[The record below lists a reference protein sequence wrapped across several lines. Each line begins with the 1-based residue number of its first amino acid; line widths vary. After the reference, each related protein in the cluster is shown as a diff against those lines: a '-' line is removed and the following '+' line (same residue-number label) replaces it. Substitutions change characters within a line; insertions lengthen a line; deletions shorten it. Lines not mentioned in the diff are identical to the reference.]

1 MALDDLRLSFRDEF
15 SSLSLDTGTAAT
27 APNFWNSSM
36 HSGHVR
42 NLANN
47 GELQIYADA
56 DYLGLGVTPFSVNN
70 GILTIKAAPA
80 SASVQTATGYNY
92 TSGVLTSQGAFSQ
105 AYGYFEVRAQL
116 PEGKGL
122 WPAFWLLNE
131 NEQWP
136 PELDIMEVI
145 GSETNWLTQTIHT
158 DTGNATSGNTWSID
172 KLSTGYHSYGMDWT
186 QSQITFY
193 LDGKQT
199 WSMATPS
206 DLNSPMYMV
215 LNLAVGGNWP
225 GTPDATTNW
234 ANAKYNIDYVRV
246 YEHTGTPGTGGVLNP
261 DGSVYVPP
269 PVMQLPG
276 LIISN
281 GADITG
287 MTGTKFAA
295 PDTGAGTTRTYTA
308 SQIALGTAGGATL
321 TVIRDGQNNVT
332 ASNNGAWNDIKNA
345 AYASDS
351 VKGVTLN
358 NFVGIGIWMNGD
370 QDSVVAVNNSKRGT
384 ITTTGGDDRIT
395 VAALSNGITDNT
407 IAIDSGDGNDI
418 IAFTGAVNTR
428 TDIAAG
434 GGNDI
439 VTFSDQASGS
449 AKGGGGDDNFI
460 IRSGGTISLNGG
472 AGIDSYD
479 LAAGNRVTIA
489 DFRLGEDKM
498 TLNGVAASAITVRNA
513 GGNSYVDVNGTA
525 TATLTGVNLNSID
538 LGFAAAPVVIPVFDC
553 KTVMPSALLTPDSSF
568 TNWPITHAKL
578 SNGADISV
586 AGGSSFAAPESGA
599 GTSRSYTASQIGL
612 GTAAGTTVTAAYDAQ
627 KNITVTNNG
636 AWGGIKNAAL
646 RSGAM
651 TKMTVSNFMGVDID
665 MNANQSGTVTIADVM
680 RGSIATGGGND
691 IISVIGRSDGG
702 AANLMTI
709 SAGNGTN
716 AVSYSG
722 TSGNRAAIITG
733 GGADTISFGGQADGA
748 INAGAG
754 NDRVDIRSTGTVA
767 VTGGA
772 GSDIFSFIAGAHAT
786 IADFKAGEDR
796 IEFSGVS
803 ASNIRIRTDGSSTLI
818 DLNGTSA
825 VVLSGVAL
833 SASQINLSYV

>member
-56 DYLGLGVTPFSVNN
+56 DYLGLGVTPFSVDN

-80 SASVQTATGYNY
+80 SSTVQTATGYNY

-105 AYGYFEVRAQL
+105 TYGYFEVRAQL

-131 NEQWP
+131 NEDWP

-172 KLSTGYHSYGMDWT
+172 KLSAGYHSYGMDWT

-246 YEHTGTPGTGGVLNP
+246 YEHTGTPGSGGVLNP
-261 DGSVYVPP
+261 DGSVHVPP
-269 PVMQLPG
+269 PITQLPG

-287 MTGTKFAA
+287 MTGTKFAV

-308 SQIALGTAGGATL
+308 SQLALGTAGGATL
-321 TVIRDGQNNVT
+321 TVSSDGQNNVT

-370 QDSVVAVNNSKRGT
+370 QDSIVTVNNSKRGT
-384 ITTTGGDDRIT
+384 ITTTGGNDRIT
-395 VAALSNGITDNT
+395 VAAFSNGITDNT

-418 IAFTGAVNTR
+418 IAFTGAANTR

-439 VTFSDQASGS
+439 VTFSGQASGS
-449 AKGGGGDDNFI
+449 AKGGGGDDSFI
-460 IRSGGTISLNGG
+460 IRSGGAISLNGG

-489 DFRLGEDKM
+489 DFRLGEDKL

-513 GGNSYVDVNGTA
+513 GGNSYVDVNGA
-525 TATLTGVNLNSID
+525 AIATLTGVNLNSID
-538 LGFAAAPVVIPVFDC
+538 LGFADAPVVIPVFDC
-553 KTVMPSALLTPDSSF
+553 KTVMPGALLTPDASF
-568 TNWPITHAKL
+568 TSWPVTHSKL
-578 SNGADISV
+578 SNGNDISV
-586 AGGSSFAAPESGA
+586 AGGSSFTASESGA
-599 GTSRSYTASQIGL
+599 NSSKSYTASQIGL
-612 GTAAGTTVTAAYDAQ
+612 GTAAGTTVTVAYDAQ

-636 AWGGIKNAAL
+636 AWGGVKNAAL

-651 TKMTVSNFMGVDID
+651 TKMTVGNFMGVDID

-680 RGSIATGGGND
+680 RGSVATGGGND
-691 IISVIGRSDGG
+691 MITVSGKSDGG
-702 AANLMTI
+702 TANLMTI

-716 AVSYSG
+716 TVNYSG

-733 GGADTISFGGQADGA
+733 SGADRITFAGQADGA

-754 NDRVDIRSTGTVA
+754 NDRVDVRSTGTVA

-772 GSDIFSFIAGAHAT
+772 GADIFSFIAGAHAT

-803 ASNIRIRTDGSSTLI
+803 AANVRIRTDGSSTLI
-818 DLNGTSA
+818 DLNGNSA

-833 SASQINLSYV
+833 SAGQMNLSYL